1 MKIKIKKSERWAW
14 FLLVI
19 TILMLIIRIFGIAPI
34 PWWVVFIP
42 IWFPLAVLAFMGFIL
57 VFAIVCAMFFGNS
70 EEKEKEERRKQKKNQ
85 ADTEAHVK
93 ELEEMGERYGSKDLF
108 ILKD

>member
-19 TILMLIIRIFGIAPI
+19 TILMLIIRIFGFAPI
-34 PWWVVFIP
+34 PWWVVFTP

-57 VFAIVCAMFFGNS
+57 VLAIVCAMFFGNS
-70 EEKEKEERRKQKKNQ
+70 EEKEKKERRKQKKNQ
-85 ADTEAHVK
+85 ADTEAYVK
-93 ELEEMGERYGSKDLF
+93 ELEEMGERCGSKDLF

>member
-1 MKIKIKKSERWAW
+1 MNIKIKKSERWAW

-19 TILMLIIRIFGIAPI
+19 TILMLIVRIFGIAPI
-34 PWWVVFIP
+34 PWWVVFTP
-42 IWFPLAVLAFMGFIL
+42 IWLPLAVLAFMGFIL
-57 VFAIVCAMFFGNS
+57 VFAIFCAMFFGNR

-85 ADTEAHVK
+85 AYTEAYVK
-93 ELEEMGERYGSKDLF
+93 NLEEMGERYGNKGLF